1 MVGELG
7 LVAPGGVRTRTVA
20 CAEAGEMLE
29 VTYDQVR
36 QLYFQNPAF
45 GFSSSSSTAR
55 RLFDTIARTEAA
67 ATPAPVDRSG
77 PGVRS

>member
-7 LVAPGGVRTRTVA
+7 LIAPGGVRTRTVD
-20 CAEAGEMLE
+20 CAEAGEVLE
-29 VTYDQVR
+29 VSYDQVR

-45 GFSSSSSTAR
+45 GFYFLELTAR

-67 ATPAPVDRSG
+67 ATPAPVDLAA
-77 PGVRS
+77 PGVRP